1 MRAALLTDPTTFEVA
16 DVPVPEPGPGEV
28 RLRVAVCGVCNS
40 EVHAVRNMRT
50 RHTSSGYQIEEVPD
64 GPQPGRHAWH
74 VRTGQSGTADNAEHF
89 PILMGHEV
97 SGFVDALG
105 PGVSGLEVGQRVTS
119 LTHHGFADYTLARA
133 GNVIAL
139 PDNLPLDLAL
149 GEPIACAA
157 NAARRTGVMLGD
169 TVALVGAGF
178 MGALLLQFLVRL
190 GAAQVIV
197 LDPRASM
204 RTLAERLGADVTL
217 DPTASDPLQEILKLT
232 GGAGADVVVEAT
244 GAQAGLDLAT
254 ALTRTRGR
262 LIIYGYH
269 QGDRRTVE
277 MQLWNLRGLDVVNA
291 HHRDDE
297 EYLAGM
303 RAGLAMLA
311 HGKLDM
317 GALVTNRFSLEATG
331 DAFALAEQRPE
342 GFVKAV
348 VVPE

>member
-1 MRAALLTDPTTFEVA
+1 MRAALLMGPTTFAVT
-16 DVPVPEPGPGEV
+16 DLPVPQPGPSEV
-28 RLRVAVCGVCNS
+28 RLRVAICGVCTS
-40 EVHAVRNMRT
+40 EVHAVRNLRT
-50 RHTSSGYQIEEVPD
+50 LQTPSGYTIDRTPV

-74 VRTGQSGTADNAEHF
+74 VRSRPSDLPNRDAEF
-89 PILMGHEV
+89 PLLMGHEV
-97 SGFVDALG
+97 SGVVDALG
-105 PGVSGLEVGQRVTS
+105 VGVSGVIIGQRVTA
-119 LTHHGFADYTLARA
+119 LTHHGFAEYTLARA
-133 GNVIAL
+133 SNVIAL
-139 PDNLPLDLAL
+139 PDTLPLDLAL

-157 NAARRTGVMLGD
+157 NAARRAGVTLGD

-178 MGALLLQFLVRL
+178 MGALLLQFLLRL
-190 GAAQVIV
+190 GAARVIV

-204 RTLAERLGADVTL
+204 RSLAARLGADITL
-217 DPTASDPLQEILKLT
+217 DPTDADAVAAVLRHT

-254 ALTRTRGR
+254 SLTRTRGR

-269 QGDRRTVE
+269 QGEARTVE

-291 HHRDDE
+291 HHRDDD

-303 RAGLAMLA
+303 RAGLAMLT

-317 GALVTNRFSLEATG
+317 GALVTHRFSLEETG

-348 VVPE
+348 VVME